1 MARDR
6 EARARALA
14 SETRPRT
21 PERADRPRAGAGMT
35 GDLIAL
41 DTRFF
46 MSAPAV
52 AAADPHPDN
61 ADDWGHLD
69 DLALQMLTDP
79 SHDCAL
85 VREQWHSFLEREGLI
100 KNPADLRI
108 RQLITRG
115 PSLMYR
121 A

>member
-1 MARDR
+1 
-6 EARARALA
+6 
-14 SETRPRT
+14 
-21 PERADRPRAGAGMT
+21 MT

-69 DLALQMLTDP
+69 DLAHQMLTDP
-79 SHDCAL
+79 SYDCAV
-85 VREQWHSFLEREGLI
+85 VREQWHSFLEREGLVE
-100 KNPADLRI
+100 NPADLRI
-108 RQLITRG
+108 RQLITRAIADV
-115 PSLMYR
+115 PSVTCHEDVI
-121 A
+121 